1 MTQFGF
7 FLSPWFLLVFTFI
20 QRPDQRVQI
29 YLVIFPI
36 PSEDF
41 LEIDNLFDK
50 KLSVF
55 AFTFLALLLGG
66 LSSSNTGD
74 DIWYQELTKSS
85 LNPPGYVFGIVW
97 PILYLFM
104 SISSYRAF
112 ENIYKIFFVKL
123 FFNNIW
129 SWLFFA
135 FHLPVIALLDI
146 WLLIFLNI
154 KITIVLF
161 KTDRI
166 STFLYIPYVL
176 WLCFA
181 SYLNLFIVI
190 NN

>member
-1 MTQFGF
+1 
-7 FLSPWFLLVFTFI
+7 
-20 QRPDQRVQI
+20 
-29 YLVIFPI
+29 LVIFPI
-36 PSEDF
+36 QLEDF
-41 LEIDNLFDK
+41 LETDNLFNK
-50 KLSVF
+50 KLSIF
-55 AFTFLALLLGG
+55 AFTFIALVLGG

-97 PILYLFM
+97 PILYVCM
-104 SISSYRAF
+104 SISAYRVF
-112 ENIYKIFFVKL
+112 EKVYKIFFVQL
-123 FFNNIW
+123 FFNAIW

-135 FHLPVIALLDI
+135 FHLPVIALIDI
-146 WLLIFLNI
+146 WLLIYLNV

-161 KTDRI
+161 KTDKI

>member
-1 MTQFGF
+1 MA
-7 FLSPWFLLVFTFI
+7 
-20 QRPDQRVQI
+20 
-29 YLVIFPI
+29 IFPI
-36 PSEDF
+36 PLEDF

-55 AFTFLALLLGG
+55 AFTFLALVLGG
-66 LSSSNTGD
+66 LSSSNIGND
-74 DIWYQELTKSS
+74 VWYQELTKSS
-85 LNPPGYVFGIVW
+85 LNPPGYIFGVVW
-97 PILYLFM
+97 PILYIFM
-104 SISSYRAF
+104 SVSAYRVF
-112 ENIYKIFFVKL
+112 EKIYKIFFVQL
-123 FFNNIW
+123 FFNAIW

-135 FHLPVIALLDI
+135 FHLPAIALVDT
-146 WLLIFLNI
+146 WLLIFLNV

-181 SYLNLFIVI
+181 SYLNLFIVL